1 MRWSSKAVA
10 ELVPPIAVED
20 DVSSADGLAVRHG
33 GAKPTALTVR
43 AIESLDKDRSGIDLR
58 LFLKPLRVG
67 QVEPERERFDI
78 GRRPAL
84 DLQEL
89 LNGMDPKGVQLH
101 IAARAQVHALGHV
114 DFPEVHRLP
123 NDHVVDAEMA
133 GVGRHGQ
140 TIRSCPDDQQICRV
154 VHAPELSM
162 STLVLLTSG

>member
-1 MRWSSKAVA
+1 MRRSSKAVV

-33 GAKPTALTVR
+33 GAKPTALTAR
-43 AIESLDKDRSGIDLR
+43 AIESLDKDRSGIDLL

-89 LNGMDPKGVQLH
+89 LNCMDPKGVQLH
-101 IAARAQVHALGHV
+101 IAARAQVHASGMLTFQKSMG
-114 DFPEVHRLP
+114 FPTT
-123 NDHVVDAEMA
+123 MW
-133 GVGRHGQ
+133 
-140 TIRSCPDDQQICRV
+140 
-154 VHAPELSM
+154 SM
-162 STLVLLTSG
+162 PRWRA